1 MSHPADPSPVPES
14 TAPGPTR
21 RAPGTPPGPLPA
33 PSAEQLAAVVAEV
46 VGTPVASTLW
56 VIDQLSRVAALRL
69 ADGREVVV
77 KARPAEPRLAACT
90 ALQAVAAAAGL
101 PCPTPLGTAVT
112 GGWAVTVEEHRPGGR
127 ARRVEELGVQ
137 AFVDLALALDDAI
150 GGRAGDPA
158 LGVGIGL
165 DAGRPL
171 PTPPPW
177 ADPQHP
183 GAGTWPDR
191 DVRLPPMTAD
201 EPVPWLEDAA
211 ARVRVRVA
219 GCDGPLRIGHLDFET
234 HNMRWHDPADARG
247 TASAGGPGPTLAALR
262 SLDDWDSLGVAP
274 EPLIVGQA
282 AGTFTATRD
291 RFTDPT
297 VAQSAEY
304 VARWLATSGRTWSRD
319 EHELAWAAGLWTKLF
334 NAQDRVVHHDVA
346 GVMAHA
352 RPDAAERLR
361 LAGA

>member
-1 MSHPADPSPVPES
+1 VTTSPFISRLERLASVPSTNDIVAGWLDAGVPEVCVAS
-14 TAPGPTR
+14 ADVQTAGRGRMGRTWV
-21 RAPGTPPGPLPA
+21 APPG
-33 PSAEQLAAVVAEV
+33 
-46 VGTPVASTLW
+46 
-56 VIDQLSRVAALRL
+56 AALL
-69 ADGREVVV
+69 ASAGF
-77 KARPAEPRLAACT
+77 RPAWIELDRAWRIAASVSLAMAD
-90 ALQAVAAAAGL
+90 AAEDVAGL
-101 PCPTPLGTAVT
+101 PDRTILLKWPNDLVVVDPSAADGTLLKLGGVLGEAT
-112 GGWAVTVEEHRPGGR
+112 GMGTS
-127 ARRVEELGVQ
+127 
-137 AFVDLALALDDAI
+137 
-150 GGRAGDPA
+150 DPRMV
-158 LGVGIGL
+158 VGIGV

-282 AGTFTATRD
+282 AGTFSATRD

-346 GVMAHA
+346 SVMAHA